1 MFFSPFWVYVG
12 QLQDYIGWTKSMPL
26 YQSILLTQGPIQE
39 IFAKKFWELAILEN
53 KFFFGGHF
61 EKKKSKI
68 FFLFHSHVKR
78 SKFLGSKGWF
88 EILIITLFSSCFS
101 PWANIL
107 HPSVYKPDFHGVSL
121 VIFLKMGNSKIH
133 KFSCLLKL
141 VTSAE
146 HKRDNLKGWELKKA
160 QILDLL

>member
-1 MFFSPFWVYVG
+1 MQRAFLWLNLNSREAVQHKLKKGWWKNFENWQFWKISFFCRPFW
-12 QLQDYIGWTKSMPL
+12 I
-26 YQSILLTQGPIQE
+26 
-39 IFAKKFWELAILEN
+39 
-53 KFFFGGHF
+53 FFFQ
-61 EKKKSKI
+61 KN
-68 FFLFHSHVKR
+68 FFLLHSHVKR